1 MIFLKPGLNPI
12 NFDHKHLQLP
22 IKHHEQWAEKFT
34 KRQSFMLAWLI
45 LRHFELKLSVNIEC
59 LRGLCS
65 SIAVGAFR
73 ACPPS
78 SSFPTPLLPCGVRN
92 GHGAPKHFL
101 TTDQVKFPF
110 LAYTDFAKGGNGD
123 LRKRKTR
130 GVKMFIYWQDVE
142 IERVNT
148 FF

>member
-1 MIFLKPGLNPI
+1 
-12 NFDHKHLQLP
+12 
-22 IKHHEQWAEKFT
+22 
-34 KRQSFMLAWLI
+34 MLAWLI

-130 GVKMFIYWQDVE
+130 GVKIFIYWQDVE